1 MEATNPVSAFLRR
14 EVDRVARAWET
25 RVLERLPALGELQRA
40 ALLDHMPEFIC
51 GLASWVDGDEPAGR
65 RGFEALAYGHAMSRL
80 GHGIDLE
87 SLSIEHQI
95 MRSVILEQLLE
106 LDSSREVRAAL
117 IRLNEGIDLAIND
130 SIHHYTKTRESVRER
145 FVGILGHD
153 LRNPIHAV
161 SLAAASMV
169 ATPCSESKHA
179 RMAAMIVRSSERMM
193 RMIAD
198 VIDFAHAQLG
208 EGIPTVP
215 KLCDMA
221 DLCDEAVAEL
231 RVVHPHRQ
239 LRVTRAGDTSGNWDR
254 DRLLQVASNL
264 VANAIEHGE
273 DPITISVR
281 ESEDRMSIHLRV
293 ENGGTPIAPERIKT
307 LFDPFASGGEDT
319 RRVRE
324 HLGLGLYIVRQIALA
339 HGATVDITSDERS
352 TAFEIHWPR
361 TPRDRLDAKDRQ

>member
-1 MEATNPVSAFLRR
+1 MASTNPVSAFLRN
-14 EVDRVARAWET
+14 EVDRIARAWEK
-25 RVLERLPALGELQRA
+25 RVLERLPELGDLERA
-40 ALLDHMPEFIC
+40 ARLDHMPEFLC
-51 GLASWVDGDEPAGR
+51 GLASWVEGDEHAGR
-65 RGFEALAYGHAMSRL
+65 RGFEALAYGHAVSRL
-80 GHGIDLE
+80 GHGVDLE
-87 SLSIEHQI
+87 TLSIEHQI
-95 MRSVILEQLLE
+95 MRSVILENLLE
-106 LDSSREVRAAL
+106 VEASREVRAAL
-117 IRLNEGIDLAIND
+117 IRLNQGIDLAIND

-179 RMAAMIVRSSERMM
+179 RMAAMIVRSSDRMM

-221 DLCDEAVAEL
+221 DLCDEAIAEL
-231 RVVHPHRQ
+231 RLVHPHRQ
-239 LRVTRAGDTSGNWDR
+239 LRVTREGDTTGHWDR

-264 VANAIEHGE
+264 VANAIQHGE
-273 DPITISVR
+273 DPIHVSVR
-281 ESEDRMSIHLRV
+281 ESVDRFSVHLRV
-293 ENGGTPIAPERIKT
+293 ENSGPPIAPERLKT

-339 HGATVDITSDERS
+339 HGATVDITSDERC
-352 TAFEIHWPR
+352 TAFEIRWPR
-361 TPRDRLDAKDRQ
+361 TPRDLIQPKDRQ